1 MFLRAS
7 VPEPTI
13 PSSETQVV
21 LRHLSAFK
29 YFCMCFITGLSFK
42 EQQQAITK
50 YSYVM
55 LLYYLLSVNLLR
67 RQRGWSLWENA
78 DG

>member
-21 LRHLSAFK
+21 SRHLSASK
-29 YFCMCFITGLSFK
+29 CFCVCVITRLSFK

-50 YSYVM
+50 YFYVM
-55 LLYYLLSVNLLR
+55 LLYYLLSVNLLKSVWLELA
-67 RQRGWSLWENA
+67 GKC
-78 DG
+78 